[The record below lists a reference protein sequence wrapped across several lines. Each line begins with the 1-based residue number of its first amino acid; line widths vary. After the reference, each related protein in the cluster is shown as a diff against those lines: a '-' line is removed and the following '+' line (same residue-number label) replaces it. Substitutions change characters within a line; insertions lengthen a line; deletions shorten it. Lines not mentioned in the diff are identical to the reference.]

1 MGVGEVQD
9 GGRRGTGWGQEGYRM
24 GVGEVQ
30 GGGRRGTGW
39 GQRQTLTRSY
49 RKFSLFIIYIF
60 CLCDSDLLPSS
71 W

>member
-1 MGVGEVQD
+1 MVVGEAGGEEGVGR
-9 GGRRGTGWGQEGYRM
+9 GGGGIK
-24 GVGEVQ
+24 
-30 GGGRRGTGW
+30 GGGRRGTGG